1 MADVATYAVLVIAG
15 IVGTGPIIYLL
26 ATSLSKT
33 YTQVV
38 SPSALLHPTA
48 INYEQVWGLYP
59 VGRWLANSAI
69 FAVTVTVLTLIL
81 DSASGFA
88 FAKLRF
94 RGNKLLFSML
104 LLAIMI
110 PLPVTLLTTY
120 LLVDDLGILNTYQGL
135 ILPVLA
141 YPVGVF
147 LMRQFF
153 LTIPSELLDAARVD
167 GWSEFR
173 IYSRLILPISVPALA
188 VLALFV
194 FMTQWNS
201 LLWPLLAST
210 SDTTRTIQPGLA
222 SMPAQYSE
230 NWGLIS
236 AATLVS
242 MVPMLCVF
250 LFFQRY
256 LTGGSAA
263 ASGRRARAGLGKR

>member
-153 LTIPSELLDAARVD
+153 LTIPSELLDATRVD

-173 IYSRLILPISVPALA
+173 NLLPPDSAHQRAGARRSGAFRVHDPVEQPVVAALG
-188 VLALFV
+188 VDERHDEDD
-194 FMTQWNS
+194 
-201 LLWPLLAST
+201 P
-210 SDTTRTIQPGLA
+210 TRPR
-222 SMPAQYSE
+222 
-230 NWGLIS
+230 
-236 AATLVS
+236 
-242 MVPMLCVF
+242 F
-250 LFFQRY
+250 D
-256 LTGGSAA
+256 
-263 ASGRRARAGLGKR
+263 ARAVQ